1 MDAPMGKCGCASG
14 LRMSR
19 CGTFSSSATSSS
31 LPSCPQLSSSIP
43 RLASIR
49 KINWGHV
56 PFFSIFTASRFS
68 SYRSDSESVVGCAR
82 SLPPAHITRFGHE
95 SHENTEGNLSFVTAI
110 PLLQAQTYGRL
121 RPVLPTF
128 ATSALPVLPPFPLW
142 PYPVHRKKPFLSN
155 SLHHPAQLS
164 RTHAAETL
172 PHVPNQPVQFTRSM
186 RQEHTFIQSI
196 VEKEAVVSHVSFSTS
211 PSPSPISL
219 LFSSLCCF
227 PSIRQV

>member
-95 SHENTEGNLSFVTAI
+95 SHGKHIGQFVICHGYSVAAGANIWSAPPSASHVCNFRAPCAPTI
-110 PLLQAQTYGRL
+110 PSLAVSSAQEETFSLQFIA
-121 RPVLPTF
+121 PPS
-128 ATSALPVLPPFPLW
+128 ATLAD
-142 PYPVHRKKPFLSN
+142 
-155 SLHHPAQLS
+155 
-164 RTHAAETL
+164 
-172 PHVPNQPVQFTRSM
+172 TRS
-186 RQEHTFIQSI
+186 RNPPTRSQSARSVHQI
-196 VEKEAVVSHVSFSTS
+196 NASRAYIH
-211 PSPSPISL
+211 
-219 LFSSLCCF
+219 
-227 PSIRQV
+227 SINC